1 MMRDC
6 WHAVPSQRP
15 TFKQLVE
22 DLDRALAMT
31 SNQVSSGPLLSK
43 HRSSRYVC
51 PFFWGGG
58 VQCFI
63 FFSLPLTAGVFGAF
77 STFGPIFAQLPGH
90 PELHLLVWRGL
101 GFLAWCRSGGAMPA
115 QVPSSLQWGSHQETL
130 IPPVLSDQHWHFL
143 HSLPHGVGLL
153 PIFPEMKLKRKE
165 IIILFFFFFKP
176 TGALRRGS
184 SETPCWTCLDH
195 MNCRLQP
202 FPTSCWWL
210 CSWALCITGSQHQK
224 RDWLFSSLWA
234 FWSRAGGSKGPIMLG
249 FYMFGFICLSM
260 CVWSEVKGST
270 LLFRPNQRRYYRE
283 MCSTVV
289 HCTTHY
295 HLVHTVRNL
304 WIQIYIYTVFL
315 FLLP

>member
-31 SNQVSSGPLLSK
+31 SNQVSSGPPLSK
-43 HRSSRYVC
+43 HRSSRYV
-51 PFFWGGG
+51 WGGG
-58 VQCFI
+58 VQCLI
-63 FFSLPLTAGVFGAF
+63 FFLFFLPLTAGVFGAF

-101 GFLAWCRSGGAMPA
+101 CFLAWCRSGGAMPA

-165 IIILFFFFFKP
+165 IIIIIIFLNP
-176 TGALRRGS
+176 LVLCGEGVRRHLVELAWITWTADCSHFQLPVGDCVHEHFVLLAHS
-184 SETPCWTCLDH
+184 TRKETDFSHHSGHSEVGQEDWRDRLCW
-195 MNCRLQP
+195 
-202 FPTSCWWL
+202 
-210 CSWALCITGSQHQK
+210 
-224 RDWLFSSLWA
+224 
-234 FWSRAGGSKGPIMLG
+234 
-249 FYMFGFICLSM
+249 GFICLGLFVCQ

-270 LLFRPNQRRYYRE
+270 LLFRPNQRRCYRE

>member
-31 SNQVSSGPLLSK
+31 SNQVSSGPPLSK
-43 HRSSRYVC
+43 HRSSRYV
-51 PFFWGGG
+51 WGGG
-58 VQCFI
+58 VQCLIFFI
-63 FFSLPLTAGVFGAF
+63 FFLPLTAGVFGAF

-165 IIILFFFFFKP
+165 IIFFFFF
-176 TGALRRGS
+176 
-184 SETPCWTCLDH
+184 
-195 MNCRLQP
+195 
-202 FPTSCWWL
+202 F
-210 CSWALCITGSQHQK
+210 
-224 RDWLFSSLWA
+224 
-234 FWSRAGGSKGPIMLG
+234 
-249 FYMFGFICLSM
+249 
-260 CVWSEVKGST
+260 
-270 LLFRPNQRRYYRE
+270 
-283 MCSTVV
+283 
-289 HCTTHY
+289 
-295 HLVHTVRNL
+295 
-304 WIQIYIYTVFL
+304 
-315 FLLP
+315 